1 MKKLIAITVAA
12 GLTLAGCN
20 SFNPTTVVT
29 DSTVVATDV
38 ANATKLACGFVPA
51 ATTIAQILNASN
63 SVLTAAQIAKVICD
77 AVAAQ
82 KPAALAHKKATVQPV
97 LILVNDK
104 VIEVHGDFVK

>member
-1 MKKLIAITVAA
+1 MKKLITVTVAA

-29 DSTVVATDV
+29 NSAVVATDV
-38 ANATKLACGFVPA
+38 ANATKAVCGFVPA

-63 SVLTAAQIAKVICD
+63 TVLTAAQIAKVICD
-77 AVAAQ
+77 AVAPQ
-82 KPAALAHKKATVQPV
+82 KASVARKGAAVQPV

-104 VIEVHGDFVK
+104 VIEVNGNFVK

>member
-1 MKKLIAITVAA
+1 MKKLIVVALVA
-12 GLTLAGCN
+12 GLSLAGCN

-29 DSTVVATDV
+29 DTTVVATDV
-38 ANATKLACGFVPA
+38 ANATKLACGFIPA

-77 AVAAQ
+77 AVAPQ
-82 KPAALAHKKATVQPV
+82 KVASTRKGAAIQPV

-104 VIEVHGDFVK
+104 VIEVKGDFVK

>member
-1 MKKLIAITVAA
+1 MKKLIAVTVAA

-29 DSTVVATDV
+29 NSSVVATDV
-38 ANATKLACGFVPA
+38 ANATKAVCGFVPA

-63 SVLTAAQIAKVICD
+63 TVLTAAQIAKVICD
-77 AVAAQ
+77 AVAPQ
-82 KPAALAHKKATVQPV
+82 KASVARKGAVQPV

-104 VIEVHGDFVK
+104 VIEVNGNFVK